1 MFTVGNSTFTS
12 VNEIVNSIDSS
23 TISVLNEPCDDGEV
37 RNIART
43 ILDGLVNDTEP
54 VFVTGDIA
62 DIIDANQD
70 FIIDFDGVDVS
81 DGLSLQD
88 VGCIR
93 DKQILDL
100 VVMTVTD
107 AVWLSIIEH
116 AVPQ

>member
-23 TISVLNEPCDDGEV
+23 TISVLNEPCGDGEV
-37 RNIART
+37 RDIARM
-43 ILDGLVNDTEP
+43 ILEGLINDTEP
-54 VFVTGDIA
+54 FFVTCDIA

-70 FIIDFDGVDVS
+70 FIIDFDGVDTS
-81 DGLSLQD
+81 EGLSLQD
-88 VGCIR
+88 AEYIR

-100 VVMTVTD
+100 VVTAVTD